1 MSLLIVAPFRMLP
14 GKMLLVE
21 FERILRSIYATNGSL
36 TLIKRSPKMVAGD
49 TSRLLLNVVMFVIV
63 LKDITTDRRL
73 PSGRV

>member
-1 MSLLIVAPFRMLP
+1 VSLLIVAPLRMLP
-14 GKMLLVE
+14 GKMLPVE

-36 TLIKRSPKMVAGD
+36 TLIKRSPKIVAGD

>member
-1 MSLLIVAPFRMLP
+1 VSLLIVAPFRMLP